1 MLQRKMKT
9 SALELSRSIQ
19 NGESRAHK
27 SKPRIRILTQEGLAN
42 ELPDSVPIKRLE
54 RSCSQSLA
62 ISMFQAV
69 AKTITLA
76 KLREERVNR
85 NL

>member
-9 SALELSRSIQ
+9 SALELSSSIQ
-19 NGESRAHK
+19 KGESRVRK

-42 ELPDSVPIKRLE
+42 ELPDSVPIKRSE
-54 RSCSQSLA
+54 RSCSQSLT
-62 ISMFQAV
+62 ISMFEAV

-76 KLREERVNR
+76 QLRE
-85 NL
+85 